1 MFFATFQA
9 NLKRQPL
16 LLQIPIE
23 PDVRP
28 YLVSSLDGWVWVS
41 KPGTPNARVALRP
54 IPPGGLAEL
63 AREALTEVIRA
74 GVEHQWDSVHPL
86 TIEGITRA
94 IAHPSAY
101 GYEVIPLVSPDIDL
115 ESFRLD
121 PLKVEIADWLPPKT
135 VLVLPIERVES
146 AQAMLLGSSV
156 AAILLDPSRS
166 FGVAQG

>member
-1 MFFATFQA
+1 
-9 NLKRQPL
+9 
-16 LLQIPIE
+16 
-23 PDVRP
+23 
-28 YLVSSLDGWVWVS
+28 
-41 KPGTPNARVALRP
+41 
-54 IPPGGLAEL
+54 LA
-63 AREALTEVIRA
+63 EVIRA
-74 GVEHQWDSVHPL
+74 AVEHQWDSVHPL

-94 IAHPSAY
+94 IAHPAGY
-101 GYEVIPLVSPDIDL
+101 GYEVIPLVSTDIDL

-146 AQAMLLGSSV
+146 AQAMLAGSSV

>member
-28 YLVSSLDGWVWVS
+28 YLVSSTDGWVWVS
-41 KPGTPNARVALRP
+41 KSGNPNARVALRP
-54 IPPGGLAEL
+54 IPQGGLAEL
-63 AREALTEVIRA
+63 AREALAEVIRA
-74 GVEHQWDSVHPL
+74 SVEHHWGSVHPL
-86 TIEGITRA
+86 TLEGIA
-94 IAHPSAY
+94 LAVAHPAGY
-101 GYEVIPLVSPDIDL
+101 GYEVIPLVSSDIDL
-115 ESFRLD
+115 ASFRLD
-121 PLKVEIADWLPPKT
+121 PLKVEIADWLPAKT
-135 VLVLPIERVES
+135 IVVVPIERVES
-146 AQAMLLGSSV
+146 AQAMLTGNSV